1 MSWLAISGLIV
12 LGCALLF
19 IEIFFIP
26 GTAVLALI
34 GVFTMLL
41 SVYFSFTTHGATGGL
56 IAIGGSIVLFVFSLW
71 IAFKSGLLQRLSLKT
86 TNQGRMNV
94 VDDKIFHLGETGIA
108 HSKIAPIGTARFG
121 DWMGEVRSF
130 GEYVDA
136 GEPIEI
142 VKIEDTKIFIKSKLE
157 NSKSKI

>member
-12 LGCALLF
+12 LGCGLLF

-26 GTAVLALI
+26 GTAILAIIGAFTLLI
-34 GVFTMLL
+34 
-41 SVYFSFTTHGATGGL
+41 SVYFSFTTHGAAGGL
-56 IAIGGSIVLFVFSLW
+56 IAICGSIFLFVFSLW

-86 TNQGRMNV
+86 TNEGRMNV
-94 VDDKIFHLGETGIA
+94 VDDKIFHIGETGVA
-108 HSKIAPIGTARFG
+108 HSKIAPLGTARFG

-142 VKIEDTKIFIKSKLE
+142 VKIEDAKIFIKSKT
-157 NSKSKI
+157 

>member
-1 MSWLAISGLIV
+1 M
-12 LGCALLF
+12 LLF

-26 GTAVLALI
+26 GTAVLAII
-34 GVFTMLL
+34 GAFTLLL
-41 SVYFSFTTHGATGGL
+41 SVYLSFSSHGAEGGL
-56 IAIGGSIVLFVFSLW
+56 IAICGSIFLFIFSLW
-71 IAFKSGLLQRLSLKT
+71 IALKSGLLQRLSLKT

-121 DWMGEVRSF
+121 NWMGEVRSF

-142 VKIEDTKIFIKSKLE
+142 VKIEEAKIFIKSK
-157 NSKSKI
+157 I